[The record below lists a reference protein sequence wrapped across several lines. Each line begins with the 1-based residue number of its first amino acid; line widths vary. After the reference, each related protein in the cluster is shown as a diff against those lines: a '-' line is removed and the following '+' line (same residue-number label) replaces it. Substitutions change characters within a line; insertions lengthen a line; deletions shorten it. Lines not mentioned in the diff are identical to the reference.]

1 MPVTTESDDT
11 RESKY
16 VGLDTISDLV
26 RPHLREL
33 TRFMNG
39 QVLQFEPEIRELVKY
54 CLEHSGKRIRPVLVF
69 YSGWT
74 SGEIIAS
81 DLVRAAAVIEF
92 VHMATLV
99 HDDVLDAAILRH
111 NDFTVSQKYGPQV
124 AVLLGDA
131 LFSQALRL
139 ASDFPSVE
147 VCRAV
152 SASTRRVCSGEI
164 EQTLQCG
171 NAEVSIDTYFRIIE
185 CKTAELF
192 HVSCIIGA
200 KLGGYEEEFAEAAGR
215 FGRHLGV
222 AYQVFDDLADF
233 VGQEE
238 HVGKTLGTDLANG
251 RFTLPLILLLKNL
264 ERDAREQLADE
275 IQSGKSVDMKNIS
288 LALSENGVVEKVAK
302 HFDNEIRAAEL
313 ALAPFEGYVPVKRL
327 LGISGYIKS
336 LSDQVLGRVI
346 LE

>member
-11 RESKY
+11 RESKC
-16 VGLDTISDLV
+16 VGLDTISELV

-74 SGEIIAS
+74 SEEIIAS
-81 DLVRAAAVIEF
+81 DLVKAAAVIEF

-152 SASTRRVCSGEI
+152 S
-164 EQTLQCG
+164 
-171 NAEVSIDTYFRIIE
+171 RINP
-185 CKTAELF
+185 
-192 HVSCIIGA
+192 SC
-200 KLGGYEEEFAEAAGR
+200 L
-215 FGRHLGV
+215 FGR
-222 AYQVFDDLADF
+222 D
-233 VGQEE
+233 
-238 HVGKTLGTDLANG
+238 
-251 RFTLPLILLLKNL
+251 
-264 ERDAREQLADE
+264 
-275 IQSGKSVDMKNIS
+275 
-288 LALSENGVVEKVAK
+288 
-302 HFDNEIRAAEL
+302 
-313 ALAPFEGYVPVKRL
+313 
-327 LGISGYIKS
+327 
-336 LSDQVLGRVI
+336 
-346 LE
+346 